1 MLMNAVWTLLFLNK
15 KKQCVDVENSQSS
28 VFLEVFAP
36 QIPVQRLTTNYQQP
50 LVV

>member
-1 MLMNAVWTLLFLNK
+1 MWTLLFLNK
-15 KKQCVDVENSQSS
+15 KNNVWMWKNLQSS

-36 QIPVQRLTTNYQQP
+36 QIPVQRLTTIYQQP